1 MTDDM
6 ICFSAHRLMELEVEG
21 LTGAAHGERKP
32 GERQVQRNGY
42 RGRDWETRAGTV
54 ELPPSCAR
62 AAIFRVSSS
71 LGA

>member
-6 ICFSAHRLMELEVEG
+6 ICFAAHQLMELEVEG

-32 GERQVQRNGY
+32 GERQVQRNGWLPIG
-42 RGRDWETRAGTV
+42 GR
-54 ELPPSCAR
+54 ELAPWSCAR
-62 AAIFRVSSS
+62 TAISRASSS